1 MDRSFMS
8 NGYSIGVELGDPNL
22 RVAAYSGETDFFDS
36 IALPTR
42 LSAGR
47 DQIVRDMSEAAKTL
61 AGRRHGNRK
70 LTGIA
75 VGTPGQAITLALGRD
90 IVLES
95 DANLAASADYEP
107 EKARGMASTS
117 CASSRSEREW
127 GTDRS

>member
-47 DQIVRDMSEAAKTL
+47 DQIVRDMSEAAKTW
-61 AGRRHGNRK
+61 
-70 LTGIA
+70 
-75 VGTPGQAITLALGRD
+75 RD
-90 IVLES
+90 
-95 DANLAASADYEP
+95 A
-107 EKARGMASTS
+107 GMAIENSQELQLERPGKQSHWHSVAIS
-117 CASSRSEREW
+117 CLRATR
-127 GTDRS
+127 T